1 MAQRVSP
8 CGWSP
13 DLTVCRGGPCCPDL
27 STPDNDAI
35 RELASS
41 VAVGILWALTGRRYG
56 ACPVIVRPCKPLT
69 CDPLTVVDILYWDQ
83 RWLANGNLGVNFGL
97 APLLIDGQIYNIACG
112 CPTGCCKC
120 RSNCEI
126 LLPGPV
132 SEITEI
138 IVDGEIVEPEF
149 YQLYDSQ
156 KLVFQTIEDVTF
168 CPGCQDY
175 NKPAGEV
182 GTWTV
187 EYTIGTPVPVELDYA
202 AGLLACEIAKG
213 MVGDA
218 TCSLPS
224 RVQHV
229 TRTGVDIDYFD
240 PVAFANAG
248 LTGLPVVDSIIRAL
262 NPNRLAQE
270 ATCWFPGK
278 HNSRRAT

>member
-1 MAQRVSP
+1 M
-8 CGWSP
+8 
-13 DLTVCRGGPCCPDL
+13 
-27 STPDNDAI
+27 
-35 RELASS
+35 
-41 VAVGILWALTGRRYG
+41 
-56 ACPVIVRPCKPLT
+56 
-69 CDPLTVVDILYWDQ
+69 VDILYWDQ